1 MFARR
6 ELSSRFWLH
15 KILNLRRAEFRQP
28 TARMTRMQN
37 AIAAVEAQIGRE
49 AAAQQRAARGGVQKR
64 TSKGA
69 GARGGEQKRTSKGAG
84 ARGGEQKRTSKGA
97 AGAAGDTPPPGEA
110 AGEAPGAA
118 HGPALLLHGFDSLDD
133 CFEVMRQCVA
143 ELKHALAGGASHSA
157 PLAAAP
163 GAAGDGKTADGG
175 ETPSTAPLA
184 AAQGPRKS
192 FDCSLEKLALKVLAS
207 TLPNSA
213 LKNNHVPVDTPRFK
227 PKAREGGNLS
237 RASVSHREIHVALD
251 ANNLAMWQPNPRNAR
266 FIAATRAFLE
276 TQTLLDS
283 ADVRVRREG
292 LLHPLL
298 QISSAFVS
306 TQSRPHL
313 IDKIYGHV
321 TTPEKSF
328 GQFLCEIAIRSQPTR
343 DGWIWEFDPEAW
355 NRVGHRIVV
364 GGASSG
370 GKPRIVFERA

>member
-1 MFARR
+1 
-6 ELSSRFWLH
+6 
-15 KILNLRRAEFRQP
+15 
-28 TARMTRMQN
+28 MQN

-49 AAAQQRAARGGVQKR
+49 AAAQQRAARGGAQKR

-69 GARGGEQKRTSKGAG
+69 GARGGEQKHTSKD
-84 ARGGEQKRTSKGA
+84 A

-110 AGEAPGAA
+110 PGEAPGAA

-184 AAQGPRKS
+184 AAPGAAGDGKTADGGETPSTAPLAAAPGPRKS

-306 TQSRPHL
+306 TLSRPHL